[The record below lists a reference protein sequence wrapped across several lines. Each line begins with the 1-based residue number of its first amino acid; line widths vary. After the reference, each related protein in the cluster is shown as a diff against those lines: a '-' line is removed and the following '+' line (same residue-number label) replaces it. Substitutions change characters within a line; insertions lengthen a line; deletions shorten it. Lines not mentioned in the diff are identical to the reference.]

1 VGRGFSPLDDELE
14 LLPGSLTPTLV
25 EGLSRLGAWATFE
38 PAAAMLEHFT
48 RVRVS
53 KATSVRT
60 AERAGEAYVAIQ
72 AAEVERLEKELPE
85 SPEGPAVQQLSVD
98 GAMVPLVGGAWAEV
112 KTLAIGTVKVE
123 VVKGELGVHTEE
135 ISYFSRMT
143 DHETFE
149 RLATVETHRR
159 GTEKAGLV
167 GAVND
172 GAEWEQG
179 FVDTQR
185 PDAVRILDW
194 GHATEH
200 LSAGAQAVLGAGTAE
215 TSEWLS
221 VQLHELKHGDSDGV
235 LSALRG
241 LRDSLL
247 VPAGGQDGGEDHEGV
262 SGGEDAFEVAAGR
275 EQDFKVVSQN
285 LEYLEKRRDQIR
297 YAEFIAAGLPIGS
310 GIVESANKLVVEAR
324 LKGAGM
330 HWEGGH
336 VNPMVALRNVV
347 CSDRWDEAWAA
358 IAERL
363 RLGPRERAEARRAQH
378 QRDEAALT
386 RAAVPERAETE
397 PRQEPIPVP
406 MAARQEPVP
415 TGVVVGP
422 ASGPRRPAPDHPW
435 RRMAIGRA
443 QRAA

>member
-1 VGRGFSPLDDELE
+1 MARGFSPLDDELE

-25 EGLSRLGAWATFE
+25 ESLSRLGSWATFE
-38 PAAAMLEHFT
+38 PAAKMLEHFT
-48 RVRVS
+48 KVRVG
-53 KATSVRT
+53 KATAVRT
-60 AERAGEAYVAIQ
+60 AERAGEAYVEIQ
-72 AAEVERLEKELPE
+72 TAEVERLERELPE

-123 VVKGELGVHTEE
+123 VVKGEQVVHTEE
-135 ISYFSRMT
+135 LSYFSRLAG
-143 DHETFE
+143 HESFGGA
-149 RLATVETHRR
+149 ATVETHRR
-159 GTEKAGLV
+159 GTEKAGTV
-167 GAVND
+167 CAVND
-172 GAEWEQG
+172 GADWEQG
-179 FVDTQR
+179 FVDLHR

-194 GHATEH
+194 GHAAEH
-200 LSAGAQAVLGAGTAE
+200 LSAAAQAVLGVGTAE
-215 TSEWLS
+215 TSEWLG

-235 LSALRG
+235 LKALRE

-247 VPAGGQDGGEDHEGV
+247 VHAGAQSGGEGPEGV
-262 SGGEDAFEVAAGR
+262 SEATFEVAPGR
-275 EQDFKVVSQN
+275 EQDFKVVSGN

-310 GIVESANKLVVEAR
+310 GIVESGNKLVVEAR

-347 CSDRWDEAWAA
+347 CSDRWDEAWAL

-363 RLGPRERAEARRAQH
+363 RLQPRERAEARRAQR
-378 QRDEAALT
+378 QRERTA
-386 RAAVPERAETE
+386 PERRAPETAEIE
-397 PRQEPIPVP
+397 PREDPIAAP
-406 MAARQEPVP
+406 MAAGREPVP
-415 TGVVVGP
+415 TGVEDKP
-422 ASGPRRPAPDHPW
+422 ASSPRRPAPDHPW
-435 RRMAIGRA
+435 RHMAIGRA